1 MGCDVGIFG
10 MALGRWGDFS
20 NFLRRGLG
28 LTGLAP
34 KKRRGSIIPPMQSP
48 TPPTP
53 AAHAGVTAS
62 APIVLATLNAKFIH
76 TLLLGSRGGQFLA
89 GPNGLFENFDESR
102 HDQGR
107 LPLGWVDDAH
117 ELLEL
122 GRIDADGAQCP
133 VRHFAADGHL

>member
-10 MALGRWGDFS
+10 MALVRAGE
-20 NFLRRGLG
+20 FLNL
-28 LTGLAP
+28 P
-34 KKRRGSIIPPMQSP
+34 CFDNPPMQSP
-48 TPPTP
+48 TPPPP
-53 AAHAGVTAS
+53 AAPAGALAS
-62 APIVLATLNAKFIH
+62 APIVLATLNTKFIH

-89 GPNGLFENFDESR
+89 GPNGLFENFDEPR

>member
-1 MGCDVGIFG
+1 MGSDVGIFG
-10 MALGRWGDFS
+10 MALERAGEFS
-20 NFLRRGLG
+20 NF
-28 LTGLAP
+28 P
-34 KKRRGSIIPPMQSP
+34 CSDNPPMQSP

-53 AAHAGVTAS
+53 AAPAGVPAS

-89 GPNGLFENFDESR
+89 GSNGLLENFDEPR